1 MGDGGREGMRQE
13 AGRLRGSRIGRG
25 ERGSTVVSISET
37 KFSFPFGSSKLKR
50 GGKCGVRKGKVRV
63 ARVLGRVC
71 ECVDKT
77 RRSRVDSSLSKGHN
91 WGTFTSLPLPPS
103 FKRWIETEAEVTSS
117 SSLRPVRRCC
127 TPLIACWMDRR
138 K

>member
-1 MGDGGREGMRQE
+1 M
-13 AGRLRGSRIGRG
+13 
-25 ERGSTVVSISET
+25 SISET
-37 KFSFPFGSSKLKR
+37 KFPFPFGSSKPKR
-50 GGKCGVRKGKVRV
+50 GRKCGGTKGKVRV
-63 ARVLGRVC
+63 ARVLGRARVC

>member
-1 MGDGGREGMRQE
+1 MWGNEGKGEGR
-13 AGRLRGSRIGRG
+13 
-25 ERGSTVVSISET
+25 
-37 KFSFPFGSSKLKR
+37 
-50 GGKCGVRKGKVRV
+50 
-63 ARVLGRVC
+63 ARPRSCVC

-91 WGTFTSLPLPPS
+91 WGTFTSLPLPSS
-103 FKRWIETEAEVTSS
+103 FKRWIETEAEVTS